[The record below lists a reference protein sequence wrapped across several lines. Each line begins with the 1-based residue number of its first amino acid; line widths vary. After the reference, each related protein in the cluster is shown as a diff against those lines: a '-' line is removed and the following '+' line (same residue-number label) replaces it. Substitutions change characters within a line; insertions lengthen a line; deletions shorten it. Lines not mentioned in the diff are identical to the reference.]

1 MQGSSLLCVSP
12 TQPPPPRFLDSNKRL
27 RSHSN
32 NFPPASPAESFV
44 YVANVQGIF
53 SVVQV
58 HDVNEAV
65 LDVTLRTVDPH
76 TEDILRRRMN
86 IPKDYPLRVWY
97 NKRTKTCVP
106 NRLGRLYEAAQ
117 QYLDV

>member
-1 MQGSSLLCVSP
+1 MQGSSLLCVFSSSA
-12 TQPPPPRFLDSNKRL
+12 QPPRFLDSNPRL
-27 RSHSN
+27 RLQSN
-32 NFPPASPAESFV
+32 ALKPAESFV

-58 HDVNEAV
+58 HDVNEAI

-76 TEDILRRRMN
+76 TEGILRRRMN

-97 NKRTKTCVP
+97 DKRTKTCVP

>member
-12 TQPPPPRFLDSNKRL
+12 AQPPRFLDSNPRL
-27 RSHSN
+27 RSSS
-32 NFPPASPAESFV
+32 SPVESFV

-76 TEDILRRRMN
+76 TEGILRRRMN
-86 IPKDYPLRVWY
+86 IPQGYPLRVWY

-106 NRLGRLYEAAQ
+106 NRLGRLYEVAQ

>member
-1 MQGSSLLCVSP
+1 MQGSSLLCVFSSSA
-12 TQPPPPRFLDSNKRL
+12 QPPRFLDSNPRL
-27 RSHSN
+27 RS
-32 NFPPASPAESFV
+32 SPAESFV

-76 TEDILRRRMN
+76 TEGVLRRRMK
-86 IPKDYPLRVWY
+86 IPQGYPLRVWY
-97 NKRTKTCVP
+97 DKRTKTCVP

-117 QYLDV
+117 EYLDV

>member
-1 MQGSSLLCVSP
+1 M
-12 TQPPPPRFLDSNKRL
+12 
-27 RSHSN
+27 
-32 NFPPASPAESFV
+32 

-76 TEDILRRRMN
+76 TEGILRRRMN

-97 NKRTKTCVP
+97 NRRTKTRVP